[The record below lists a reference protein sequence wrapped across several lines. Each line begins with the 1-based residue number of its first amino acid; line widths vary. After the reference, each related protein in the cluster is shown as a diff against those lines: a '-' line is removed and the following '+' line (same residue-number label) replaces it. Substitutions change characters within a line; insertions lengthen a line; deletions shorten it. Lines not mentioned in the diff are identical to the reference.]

1 MSNSDEVGTTTE
13 DRAAPPS
20 KRPRTAANGGGHDD
34 EQSGVHS
41 QGAAAEAAGADDARC
56 GWADGGPRE
65 APAAGVPAGSLELDA
80 RRELLGVRVA
90 ALARRGE
97 GGGVA
102 LEARLHMSSAVLF
115 ARVEDID
122 SLAPAERARAGV
134 APHMAN
140 GSRKKRRRLARAPT
154 TRLALPEDSVAV
166 GTAERGTPSA
176 ALLLALVRLQSK
188 GHISVEFS
196 AGDAAL
202 AAGLEH
208 VRVTAAVRLLGSA
221 FVDVHDA
228 PDDHDTRDADLGLL
242 LDAIAER
249 EAATAAATAA
259 AATPADQAGF
269 SVHSFYESLRRSVDD
284 SPASVPTPS
293 GMACKLRPY
302 QARAVA
308 WMAGREVQPGDTQ
321 PLRTPHPLWSKL
333 ELPAGHTVWANAA
346 TGQLSMREA
355 WHRQTTFGGILAE
368 EMGLGKTVEV
378 LALIMS
384 RRCPAA
390 CRLRAQ
396 TPAELIRPPPGGAS
410 SAALRPVARLLEELK
425 GREDA
430 AAFLKPAVELFT
442 PEEIPDYTEVVRRP
456 MDLRT
461 VETKLKAGAYKT
473 AEACAGDVRQIWRN
487 CRIYNHPSV
496 PAYQCAVRLS
506 QFFERR
512 FRALTAQGD
521 ARREVPAEEKM
532 LQGTLIIAPHSLL
545 QQWRDEIARHA
556 PELSLEVYAGLH
568 QCVTF
573 DEQGYARTEDLTKM
587 KATDDFGA
595 EELREQKRQARLLQL
610 TKADIVLTTYQALRK
625 EVHYASDFGSGGTRT
640 LRHAK
645 VYAVPTCPLL
655 SFAWFRVVLD
665 EAQMV
670 ESTTAATAQMAL
682 RIRARHRWCVT
693 GTPVGARGVDDLH
706 GLLLFLRHEPFSSK
720 FWWERTLLRKVGQ
733 SPRAGMELLRQTL
746 RPIMWRNSK
755 AHVKDELG
763 VPPMQD

>member
-1 MSNSDEVGTTTE
+1 MSNSDEVGTAAE

-20 KRPRTAANGGGHDD
+20 KRPRTAGQDD
-34 EQSGVHS
+34 EQSGVLS
-41 QGAAAEAAGADDARC
+41 LGAEAGAAAEAAGADDASC

-115 ARVEDID
+115 ARVEDLGA
-122 SLAPAERARAGV
+122 LAPAERARAGV

-188 GHISVEFS
+188 GHVSVEFS

-221 FVDVHDA
+221 FVDTLDA

-249 EAATAAATAA
+249 GAATAA

-333 ELPAGHTVWANAA
+333 ELPAGHTVWTNAA

-396 TPAELIRPPPGGAS
+396 TPAELIKPPGGAS
-410 SAALRPVARLLEELK
+410 SAALRPVARLVEELK

-512 FRALTAQGD
+512 FRALAAQGD

-532 LQGTLIIAPHSLL
+532 LQ
-545 QQWRDEIARHA
+545 
-556 PELSLEVYAGLH
+556 VGL
-568 QCVTF
+568 TM
-573 DEQGYARTEDLTKM
+573 L
-587 KATDDFGA
+587 
-595 EELREQKRQARLLQL
+595 
-610 TKADIVLTTYQALRK
+610 
-625 EVHYASDFGSGGTRT
+625 
-640 LRHAK
+640 
-645 VYAVPTCPLL
+645 
-655 SFAWFRVVLD
+655 
-665 EAQMV
+665 
-670 ESTTAATAQMAL
+670 
-682 RIRARHRWCVT
+682 
-693 GTPVGARGVDDLH
+693 
-706 GLLLFLRHEPFSSK
+706 
-720 FWWERTLLRKVGQ
+720 
-733 SPRAGMELLRQTL
+733 
-746 RPIMWRNSK
+746 
-755 AHVKDELG
+755 
-763 VPPMQD
+763 